1 MIHDEDLKSS
11 HDYSEGQTA
20 AAHRVLIE
28 LVNLFHEYIILFKVK
43 ISVSSAVCRTG
54 KIIRLPVQ
62 FFPSAESHAQN
73 NIYKICELH

>member
-28 LVNLFHEYIILFKVK
+28 LVNLFHEY
-43 ISVSSAVCRTG
+43 SDD
-54 KIIRLPVQ
+54 IRIVGG
-62 FFPSAESHAQN
+62 
-73 NIYKICELH
+73 